1 MEKMNMSKNKTNARR
16 GRMPSLRKIREALGL
31 NQCGMAKRLRVTQAA
46 ISMIEAGKMKPGTE
60 LKDKI
65 FTHARRARLSAA

>member
-1 MEKMNMSKNKTNARR
+1 MSKIKTNSRR
-16 GRMPSLRKIREALGL
+16 GRMPSLRKVREALGL

-46 ISMIEAGKMKPGTE
+46 ISMIEAGKMKPGSE

-65 FTHARRARLSAA
+65 LNHAKRARLAVA